1 MNTQNVDF
9 LMIRIMYWVHF
20 MFEENI
26 SCYVVRKIYI
36 ENLFILL
43 KTYFGTF
50 FSDRQTVELDSFLDI
65 HILLLRLWKFK

>member
-1 MNTQNVDF
+1 MNTRNVDF
-9 LMIRIMYWVHF
+9 LMIRSLYWVDV

-43 KTYFGTF
+43 RTSFGTS
-50 FSDRQTVELDSFLDI
+50 FSGRQMIELDNFLD
-65 HILLLRLWKFK
+65 ILLLRLWKFK